1 MFNEKEWALAGGLM
15 SYGENF
21 SAMYRRAAY
30 FVDRIFKGTNPA
42 HLPVEQ
48 PANQRQRCAQDRRSA
63 IRANLNHQLAPVAV
77 NYFGNLAKAAHG
89 FAARLFNAR

>member
-1 MFNEKEWALAGGLM
+1 M
-15 SYGENF
+15 
-21 SAMYRRAAY
+21 
-30 FVDRIFKGTNPA
+30 
-42 HLPVEQ
+42 
-48 PANQRQRCAQDRRSA
+48 QRQRCAQDRRSA